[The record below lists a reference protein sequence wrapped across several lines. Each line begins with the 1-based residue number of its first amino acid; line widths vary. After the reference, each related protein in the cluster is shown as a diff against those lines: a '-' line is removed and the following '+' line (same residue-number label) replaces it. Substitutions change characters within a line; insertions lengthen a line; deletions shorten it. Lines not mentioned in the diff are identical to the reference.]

1 MSVIRLCA
9 FMSLLSSLLFAAEA
23 VAQARV
29 FCCEDAK
36 GRKVCADYMPPEC
49 ARRAYEERNSQG
61 ELIKKYAAPLTP
73 EQQARRDA
81 ELAGQEEARRKAL
94 EEKRQAQAL
103 LANYA
108 SEKEIDAARD
118 RALGPVEQSLKKVQ
132 AKLDAANKTKQRLD
146 RQRQSYKNKPL
157 PDDLRAQIRDND
169 SELQAQR
176 GAVDTY
182 TQEMDKIR
190 ARFADEKQRYLAA
203 TGKAPTAEA
212 ATSAT
217 SATPAT
223 PATPP
228 AGK

>member
-1 MSVIRLCA
+1 
-9 FMSLLSSLLFAAEA
+9 
-23 VAQARV
+23 
-29 FCCEDAK
+29 
-36 GRKVCADYMPPEC
+36 MPPEC
-49 ARRAYEERNSQG
+49 ANRAYEERSSRG

-73 EQQARRDA
+73 AQQAKRDA
-81 ELAGQEEARRKAL
+81 ELASQEEAKRKAL

-108 SEKEIDAARD
+108 NEKEIDAARD
-118 RALGPVEQSLKKVQ
+118 RALAPVEQSLKKVQ

-190 ARFADEKQRYLAA
+190 VRFADEKQRYLKV
-203 TGKAPTAEA
+203 TGKASTAEA
-212 ATSAT
+212 AASAT
-217 SATPAT
+217 SATP
-223 PATPP
+223 P